1 MWNTEPSEEQRHI
14 IDHIKNNAN
23 VIVDAVAGSGKTTTV
38 LWLARECPDKKILQI
53 TYNTALKN
61 EVRKK
66 VESLNLK
73 NLEIQNYHSLACKFY
88 NRLAYTDSVLRKV
101 VLDDHP
107 LKTAIPHYDII
118 VLDETQD
125 MTPILYKLI
134 VKFFKNMNKQVQLLI
149 LGDKHQSIYGF
160 KDADERFLTL
170 AHRIWDN
177 YEFTFLPLHTSYRVT
192 QPIASFVNEVMI
204 GDDRMIAAK
213 GGCPVKYVTLHPFE
227 DEAYITN
234 LVLDLLETGATFDD
248 FFILVG
254 SVRSSRAPYKKL
266 ENSLVSLGYPCYVAT
281 SDDTKIQDEDIKGK
295 ICFSTFHQSKG
306 RERKYV
312 MIYGFDESYFMYYGK
327 DYDPYIC
334 PATLYVAVTR
344 ASEQLILLQSYDKK
358 PLPFLKSDLFNKD
371 YIDYVSLRP
380 GRLQR
385 IQPPLHKSSVI
396 DLVRHLGENVINTLT
411 PMVESTFNH
420 TVISTNKVTLKSKIT
435 NANGLVEDVSE
446 LNGSTIP
453 TIREARHNDGDNFM
467 YSYIMKHS
475 GRIKDEHPYI
485 YEKSKKV
492 KKECTKVWHYLF
504 MANIYKSI
512 RDSLYFK
519 LAQIDKYDWLSW
531 KEVDQCID
539 IIDKHVPTTDIK
551 YEKDLGKDYD
561 RLNKKYYSYSSPLY
575 GNIDLYGTIDA
586 EDTDTVWEFK
596 CVDALTIDHFLQVV
610 VYAWIWRQCDYDKK
624 KFRLFNI
631 RTGDIHDLDTSS
643 YLIND
648 MMNIIFDAKYGK
660 PKIMDDIQF
669 LEYIK

>member
-1 MWNTEPSEEQRHI
+1 MWNTEPSEEQRAI
-14 IDHIKNNAN
+14 IDSIKNGRN

-38 LWLARECPDKKILQI
+38 LWLAHECPDKKILQI

-66 VESLNLK
+66 VESLELK

-88 NRLAYTDSVLRKV
+88 NRMAYTDNVLRKV

-107 LKTAIPHYDII
+107 LKNPIPHYDII

-134 VKFFKNMNKQVQLLI
+134 VKFLKETEKIQLLI

-170 AHRIWDN
+170 AHKIWDN
-177 YEFTFLPLHTSYRVT
+177 YEFTFLHLHTSYRVT
-192 QPIASFVNEVMI
+192 QPIANFVNEVMI
-204 GDDRMIAAK
+204 GDTRMIATK
-213 GGCPVKYVTLHPFE
+213 EGCAVKYVTLNPFE
-227 DEAYITN
+227 DEAYVADIILN
-234 LVLDLLETGATFDD
+234 LLEIGATCDD

-254 SVRSSRAPYKKL
+254 SVRSSKAPYKNL

-312 MIYGFDESYFMYYGK
+312 IIYGFDESYFTFYGK
-327 DYDPYIC
+327 DYDPFIC
-334 PATLYVAVTR
+334 PPTLYVAVTR
-344 ASEQLILLQSYDKK
+344 ASEQLVLLQSFNKQ
-358 PLPFLKSDLFNKD
+358 PLPFIKSDVLNKD
-371 YIDYVSLRP
+371 YIDYVKLRP
-380 GRLQR
+380 CRLQR
-385 IQPPLHKSSVI
+385 ILLPLHKTSVI

-411 PMVESTFNH
+411 PMIDSIFDH
-420 TVISTNKVTLKSKIT
+420 TVISTNKVTLKLKIT

-453 TIREARHNDGDNFM
+453 TIREAKHNDGYNYM
-467 YSYIMKHS
+467 YSYIMKHV
-475 GRIKDEHPYI
+475 GRIKYEHPYI
-485 YEKSKKV
+485 YEKSKKL
-492 KKECTKVWHYLF
+492 KRECTKIRHYLF

-531 KEVDQCID
+531 KEVNQCID
-539 IIDKHVPTTDIK
+539 IIDKHVPITDIQ
-551 YEKDLGKDYD
+551 YEKDLGEDYD
-561 RLNKKYYSYSSPLY
+561 GSSKRYYTYVSPLY
-575 GNIDLYGTIDA
+575 GNIELYGTVDA
-586 EDTDTVWEFK
+586 VDTDTIWEFK

-631 RTGDIHDLDTSS
+631 RTEDIYDLDTSS
-643 YLIND
+643 YLLND
-648 MMNIIFDAKYGK
+648 IMDIIFDAKYGK
-660 PKIMDDIQF
+660 PKVLNDVKF
-669 LEYIK
+669 LESIK